1 MPELALGLDL
11 LLQPVCSTQFYI
23 TINDTDLCED
33 ADQVSEFSIIT
44 NTDLT
49 KLDKDEF

>member
-11 LLQPVCSTQFYI
+11 LLQPVCSTQFY
-23 TINDTDLCED
+23 INDTDLCED

-49 KLDKDEF
+49 KLDKNEF